1 MLQCPESICGQ
12 DNITKA
18 FKLLFFHC
26 GPWKNRQTKIGQ
38 NFKKNTHTHTKIKKK
53 KCISCRE
60 EKSLVVKT
68 DIVIFLSYFVRE
80 SIP

>member
-26 GPWKNRQTKIGQ
+26 GPWKIGRLRQGKIS
-38 NFKKNTHTHTKIKKK
+38 KKTHTHTKIKKK